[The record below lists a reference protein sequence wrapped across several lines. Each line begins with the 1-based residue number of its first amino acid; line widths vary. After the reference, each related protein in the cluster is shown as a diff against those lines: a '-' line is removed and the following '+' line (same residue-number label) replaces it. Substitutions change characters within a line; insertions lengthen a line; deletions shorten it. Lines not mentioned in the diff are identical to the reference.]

1 MTFDALF
8 TQTDIARYLVEEK
21 QAHYLAVLKR
31 NHPTLFEEI
40 RALPWAKFPLGPGA
54 SRGRPEVRRCK
65 TVHIRRRTQGHRGFD

>member
-40 RALPWAKFPLGPGA
+40 RALPWAKFPLGPGGLPRPA
-54 SRGRPEVRRCK
+54 RGPALQDRPHPSAYSGTPR
-65 TVHIRRRTQGHRGFD
+65 I